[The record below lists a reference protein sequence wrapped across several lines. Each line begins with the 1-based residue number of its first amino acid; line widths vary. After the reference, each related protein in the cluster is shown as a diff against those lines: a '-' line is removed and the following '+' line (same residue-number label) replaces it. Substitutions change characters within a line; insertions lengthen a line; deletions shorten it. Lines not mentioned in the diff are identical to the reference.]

1 MELFNEELN
10 EKSSENI
17 SYNISEIYE
26 LSIDA
31 FYAALYADM
40 SELPIKAEIAR
51 FVEKVKS
58 AAMAAGADSAA
69 RADNA
74 AAGAIAAGAGNAAA
88 RASDAAAE
96 ADNAARTGSAAGA
109 GNTAD
114 GAIAARAAA
123 DKAAS
128 DRGDPDVLVVL
139 KTAQKVGHEIH
150 RLMGLLRFSPD
161 KNGVYIARCAPDYFI
176 LPVLNEHFSRRFGK
190 TPWAII
196 DEKRGLCLYQGKIKA
211 TSEIFDLKD
220 NNLWE
225 SNSVDHGRW
234 EDLWKLYHRS
244 VTNEGKKNTKLQ
256 KSYMPERYR
265 KYLLE
270 FDQDQKKPGHI

>member
-1 MELFNEELN
+1 MELFNEEAD
-10 EKSSENI
+10 ENI

-51 FVEKVKS
+51 FVEKVKK
-58 AAMAAGADSAA
+58 AAKAAE
-69 RADNA
+69 
-74 AAGAIAAGAGNAAA
+74 AGNVASSVIAGKVGSAAA
-88 RASDAAAE
+88 R
-96 ADNAARTGSAAGA
+96 A

-114 GAIAARAAA
+114 RAIAARAAA
-123 DKAAS
+123 DKTAS
-128 DRGDPDVLVVL
+128 DRGDPDVLTVL
-139 KTAQKVGHEIH
+139 KISQKVGHEIH

-196 DEKRGLCLYQGKIKA
+196 DEKRELCLYQGKIKA
-211 TSEIFDLKD
+211 TSEIFNLKD
-220 NNLWE
+220 NNSWE

-270 FDQDQKKPGHI
+270 FDQDEKKPGHI